1 MQAPDLGQMVC
12 IAIRNAVV
20 SSRESQKKRGSN
32 PFQPAAGAE
41 REQPKGDLA
50 LKQIHRG
57 DLKAMKVLGAG
68 QFGEVYLAIQS
79 AKRAVE
85 ERRKERKKREK
96 SKIIEVGLQSS
107 RKRDDDTT

>member
-12 IAIRNAVV
+12 TAIRNAVV

-85 ERRKERKKREK
+85 AGGGIIRLKRAVK
-96 SKIIEVGLQSS
+96 MVRTRFLFYDSS
-107 RKRDDDTT
+107 L

>member
-1 MQAPDLGQMVC
+1 MC
-12 IAIRNAVV
+12 TAIRNAVV

-85 ERRKERKKREK
+85 AGGGIIRLKRAVK
-96 SKIIEVGLQSS
+96 MVRTRFLFYDPSL
-107 RKRDDDTT
+107 